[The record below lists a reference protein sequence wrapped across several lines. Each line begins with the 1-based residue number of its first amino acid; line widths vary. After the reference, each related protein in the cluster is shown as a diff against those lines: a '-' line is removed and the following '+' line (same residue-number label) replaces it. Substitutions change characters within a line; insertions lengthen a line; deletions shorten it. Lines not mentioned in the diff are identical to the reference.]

1 MLSGERGECEL
12 PLSVEYRG
20 REAVVQRGA
29 VEDVNEVYGLLGGA
43 EDEAGAVARV
53 GEVFDEGVNLE
64 CDLVIVAVEGP
75 VEEEEEAGVEDT
87 GSDLTEA
94 LDDGHLG
101 LQWVHIEEGGL
112 GGLEEAVLQ
121 FDGSL
126 RDGVDFGLFGMRR
139 VAHGPEG
146 DGLFARSYQNV
157 LALDVKEV
165 FDTAVEVPYFGY
177 DEVQSG
183 VEHRDEVGL
192 LQLRSALDG
201 SAEP

>member
-1 MLSGERGECEL
+1 M
-12 PLSVEYRG
+12 
-20 REAVVQRGA
+20 VQRGA
-29 VEDVNEVYGLLGGA
+29 VEDVNEVYRLLGGA

-53 GEVFDEGVNLE
+53 GEVFDEGVDLE

-75 VEEEEEAGVEDT
+75 VEEEEEAGVEDA

-101 LQWVHIEEGGL
+101 LQWVHVEEARL

-121 FDGSL
+121 FDRSL
-126 RDGVDFGLFGMRR
+126 RDGVDLGLFGMRR
-139 VAHGPEG
+139 VAQGPEG
-146 DGLFARSYQNV
+146 DALFARSYQYV

-192 LQLRSALDG
+192 LQLGSALDG